1 MCAAFVVFG
10 HLGLVDYGVLGK
22 PSSGTE
28 RLLYGALGSLFNGP
42 AAVILFFI
50 ISGFCIHY
58 PFLGDRALSLPSYF
72 TRRLLRVCLPAIAFM
87 TYEVFVLKST
97 LLPQDTVLWS
107 VICEVIYYL
116 IYPIL
121 RIFHRYT
128 GWVPLIVSTYVIAFT
143 LGIANHATLARE
155 QNSYTALGIRGTWL
169 IGLPCWLL
177 GCWLAENYQ
186 SFKLRSSRQ
195 MWILRSF
202 VFAVLVVI
210 RIAKFHAHSVLA
222 RNCFTLDL
230 FAILGCVWVGY
241 EIVYLS
247 HNGPLRS
254 LEWGG
259 KWSYSIY
266 LVHTLVPPTLLII
279 GYENLPKVLRVTTL
293 PVLLVVLAASY
304 AFFLS
309 IENPSH
315 HLAKRGSRAFSRK
328 TTNIPQVTMT
338 DV

>member
-1 MCAAFVVFG
+1 
-10 HLGLVDYGVLGK
+10 
-22 PSSGTE
+22 
-28 RLLYGALGSLFNGP
+28 
-42 AAVILFFI
+42 
-50 ISGFCIHY
+50 
-58 PFLGDRALSLPSYF
+58 
-72 TRRLLRVCLPAIAFM
+72 M